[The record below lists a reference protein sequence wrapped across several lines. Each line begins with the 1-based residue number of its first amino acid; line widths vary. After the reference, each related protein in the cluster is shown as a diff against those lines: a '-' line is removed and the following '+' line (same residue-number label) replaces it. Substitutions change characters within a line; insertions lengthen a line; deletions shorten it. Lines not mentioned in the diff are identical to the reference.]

1 MSLDETKVSGKVG
14 GESGWC
20 QDLIVPQPTTPPFLP
35 LPPPHTP
42 QRLVDTAMLA
52 AVGGLAYALGAVL
65 RLQPY
70 MR

>member
-1 MSLDETKVSGKVG
+1 MVGVKVFDRPSNQHTHPV
-14 GESGWC
+14 
-20 QDLIVPQPTTPPFLP
+20 LP
-35 LPPPHTP
+35 SLPPLHTPHT

-65 RLQPY
+65 RLQAY